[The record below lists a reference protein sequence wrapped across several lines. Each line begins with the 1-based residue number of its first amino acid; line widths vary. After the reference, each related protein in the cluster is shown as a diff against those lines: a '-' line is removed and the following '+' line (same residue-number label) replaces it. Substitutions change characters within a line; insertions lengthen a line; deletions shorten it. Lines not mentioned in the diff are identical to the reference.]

1 MNIPETQSLPR
12 SHSARASLTFPP
24 IITWRSPSR
33 RSPTHTTT
41 SIPGMPRAG
50 RPRRTMGPRL
60 SRTSDAPRKQR
71 KEANI
76 TRASSIAACK
86 AAGLTVFAKREERF
100 GFSQANADE
109 ISDQIPDTL
118 KHAGPLCV

>member
-1 MNIPETQSLPR
+1 
-12 SHSARASLTFPP
+12 
-24 IITWRSPSR
+24 
-33 RSPTHTTT
+33 
-41 SIPGMPRAG
+41 
-50 RPRRTMGPRL
+50 MGPRL

-109 ISDQIPDTL
+109 ISDQIPDRSNMQ
-118 KHAGPLCV
+118 GPYVFNLIFSVCGRMESLRSRTP